1 LGMFKD
7 SVDITTGGKP
17 LPTTINVSFGDGDA

>member
-1 LGMFKD
+1 MFKD